1 MTTRRDFIGTS
12 ALGLVGAFG
21 VGSLGTS
28 GLTTRAATAR
38 AGTRVREFTLR
49 ARAAEWNI
57 GTARAVRALTYDGTV
72 PGPMLRVKEGDLVR
86 VALINELDE
95 PTTIHWHGI
104 PLPFAMD
111 GVPELTQPAVAPG
124 GRFVYEFVANVP
136 GTYWYHSHFGYQFE
150 LGLFGALVVEP
161 RAEPLAYDR
170 EYTLVLDDWMSDP
183 SKPSPAADAY
193 NYRVAGT
200 RMGEPMDTVAMA
212 QMHARMTAPG
222 MADSA
227 MAAMRASME
236 RTAAKMRAIDSAAKA
251 MPAHRSHGVPMP
263 EPLFD
268 AFTINGHRGD
278 ALEALTVRRGDRV
291 RLRLVNAGTATV
303 FPIYVAGHR
312 MTVTHLDGQPIAP
325 SDTDVV
331 VVGMGERVDVLVH
344 ATNPGTWRVGSADA
358 TQRSKGLGLALRYTG
373 VQGSTP
379 ADGDVPRVRPEPYR
393 EFTGAGTAPSSAGV
407 RREHALS
414 FKMASRSVWTINDKF
429 YPHTDP
435 IEVRRGERVRVTV
448 RNDSAYAHPV
458 HLHGHFFDVVRPYAA
473 AADIAKPIRKDTL
486 TLYHMDEHVIEFTAD
501 NPGAAWF
508 LHCHNQYHHVGGMA
522 TIVRYV

>member
-1 MTTRRDFIGTS
+1 MTTRRGFIGTS
-12 ALGLVGAFG
+12 AVGLVGALGWKASGPLGAVIPRSG
-21 VGSLGTS
+21 V
-28 GLTTRAATAR
+28 
-38 AGTRVREFTLR
+38 RVREFTLR
-49 ARAAEWNI
+49 ARAADWDV
-57 GTARAVRALTYDGTV
+57 GAGRAVRALTYDGSV
-72 PGPMLRVKEGDLVR
+72 PGPVLRVKEGDLVR
-86 VALINELDE
+86 VTLVNELQE

-111 GVPELTQPAVAPG
+111 GVPELTQPPVAPG
-124 GRFVYEFVANVP
+124 GRFVYEFAADVP

-161 RAEPLAYDR
+161 RAESLAYDR

-183 SKPSPAADAY
+183 ANPSPAADAY

-200 RMGEPMDTVAMA
+200 RMGEPMDTVAMS
-212 QMHARMTAPG
+212 QMHARMMTPAA
-222 MADSA
+222 ADSA

-251 MPAHRSHGVPMP
+251 MPTHASHGARMP

-268 AFTINGHRGD
+268 AFTINGQRGD

-303 FPIYVAGHR
+303 FPVYVAGHR
-312 MTVTHLDGQPIAP
+312 MTVTHLDGQPIQP

-344 ATNPGTWRVGSADA
+344 ATNPGVWRIGSADPA
-358 TQRSKGLGLALRYTG
+358 HRAKGLGIALRYRG
-373 VQGSTP
+373 AQGNVP
-379 ADGDVPRVRPEPYR
+379 LDGSVPVVRPEPYR
-393 EFTGAGTAPSSAGV
+393 EFTGADAAPSSGRV
-407 RREHALS
+407 SREHALS
-414 FKMASRSVWTINDKF
+414 FKIASRSVWTINDKV

-435 IEVRRGERVRVTV
+435 IEVQRGERVRVKV

-473 AADIAKPIRKDTL
+473 KADVARPIRKDTL